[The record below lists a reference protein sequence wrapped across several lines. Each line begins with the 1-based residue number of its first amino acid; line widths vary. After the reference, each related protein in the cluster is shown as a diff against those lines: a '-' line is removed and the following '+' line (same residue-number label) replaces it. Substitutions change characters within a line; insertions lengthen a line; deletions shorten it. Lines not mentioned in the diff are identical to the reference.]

1 MHAGVLQR
9 GRVRNTAFSARARTG
24 WSVRLITVPS
34 AGSGTPSGGPRIRI
48 HNPAVPEVVIV
59 TDGVT
64 FRIDCHVKVLDETVV
79 ERAKRAGLDAIV
91 YAPHFTR
98 LTEIRDR
105 AAAYS
110 DDDLLV
116 LPGREVFTGPWWD
129 RKHVLAIGL
138 EAPVPDFIPLETAM
152 AEFDRQDAT
161 VLVPHPEFANV
172 SLSEADL
179 RAYADTIDAVE
190 IFNPRHFPPD
200 NRRARK
206 LADAL
211 SVPPFTSS
219 YAHLPRSVGV
229 AHTAFDAAIE
239 SEAEFLAALEDGIAR
254 RVVYDNGLDRWATTA
269 SELGH
274 LVYEN
279 TWKKIDRLFLSGTE
293 PTHPRHIAYDG
304 RFDDVAVY

>member
-1 MHAGVLQR
+1 M
-9 GRVRNTAFSARARTG
+9 
-24 WSVRLITVPS
+24 
-34 AGSGTPSGGPRIRI
+34 
-48 HNPAVPEVVIV
+48 
-59 TDGVT
+59 T

-98 LTEIRDR
+98 LPEIRDR

-110 DDDLLV
+110 DEDLLV
-116 LPGREVFTGPWWD
+116 VPGREVFTGTWRD

-138 EAPVPDFIPLETAM
+138 EAPVPDFIPLEAAM
-152 AEFDRQDAT
+152 AEFDRQDAI

-179 RAYADTIDAVE
+179 RTYAETIDAIE
-190 IFNPRHFPPD
+190 IFNPRHFPWN
-200 NRRARK
+200 NRRARE
-206 LADAL
+206 LVDEL
-211 SVPPFTSS
+211 SIPPFTSS
-219 YAHLPRSVGV
+219 YAHVRRSVGV

-239 SEAEFLAALEDGIAR
+239 TEADVVTALEDGFAR
-254 RVVYDNGLDRWATTA
+254 RVVYDDSLERWATTA
-269 SELGH
+269 TELGH

-279 TWKKIDRLFLSGTE
+279 TWKKVDRLFLSGTE
-293 PTHPRHIAYDG
+293 PTHPHHIAYDG

>member
-1 MHAGVLQR
+1 M
-9 GRVRNTAFSARARTG
+9 
-24 WSVRLITVPS
+24 
-34 AGSGTPSGGPRIRI
+34 
-48 HNPAVPEVVIV
+48 HNPAVPEVVFV

-98 LTEIRDR
+98 LPEIRDR

-110 DDDLLV
+110 DEDLLV
-116 LPGREVFTGPWWD
+116 VPGREVFTGTWRD

-138 EAPVPDFIPLETAM
+138 EAPVPDFIPLEAAM
-152 AEFDRQDAT
+152 AEFDRQDAI

-179 RAYADTIDAVE
+179 RTYAETIDAIE
-190 IFNPRHFPPD
+190 IFNPRHFPWN
-200 NRRARK
+200 NRRARE
-206 LADAL
+206 LVDEL
-211 SVPPFTSS
+211 SIPPFTSS
-219 YAHLPRSVGV
+219 YAHVRRSVGV

-239 SEAEFLAALEDGIAR
+239 TEADVVTALEDGFAR
-254 RVVYDNGLDRWATTA
+254 RVVYDDSLERWATTA
-269 SELGH
+269 TELGH

-279 TWKKIDRLFLSGTE
+279 TWKKVDRLFLSGTE
-293 PTHPRHIAYDG
+293 PTHPHHIAYDG